1 MEDVCHYSRSPAW
14 EELDPDKGP
23 GSAARLHP
31 HVVGA
36 VSVSGAADESSD
48 SEVEQEGP
56 QKLIRKVSTSGQ
68 IRSKTSIK
76 EGLLLKQTSSFQ
88 RWKKRYFKL
97 RGRTLYYAKDA
108 KSLIFDEV
116 DLSDASVAESSTKN
130 ANNSFTVITPFRR
143 LILCA
148 ENRKEMEDW
157 ISSLKS
163 VQSREHY
170 ETAQFN
176 VEHFSGM
183 HNWYACSHARPTFCN
198 VCKDSLS
205 GVTSHGLSCE
215 VCKFKAH
222 KRCAVRATNNCKWTT
237 LASIGKDIIEDED
250 GIAMPHQW
258 LEGNLPV
265 SAKCAVC
272 DKTCG
277 SVLRLQDWRCL
288 WCKAMVHT
296 ACMDVYSRKCP
307 LGQCKVSIIPPT
319 ALNSIDSDGFWKATC
334 PPSCAS
340 PLLVFVNSKSGDN
353 QGVKFLR
360 RFKQLLNPA
369 QVFDLVNGGPHLGLR
384 LFQKFDNFRILVCGG
399 DGSVGWVLSEID
411 KLNLHKQCQLGVLPL
426 GTGNDLARVLGW
438 GPSCDDDTQLPQTLE
453 KLERASTKMLDRWSI
468 MTYEIKIP
476 PERGRPDAPD
486 ASDGRQFDI
495 SAYEDSVAAHLTKI
509 LKSEQHSVVIS
520 SAKILCETVKDLV
533 AKVEKAYEKSAEN
546 AEDCD
551 SISLKCAILNEKLD
565 SLLRALDTERQAPP
579 PRAAPPIVEEE
590 EEEEEEEAAA
600 EDAEEEKADEEAPG
614 EESLTEL
621 KEKLEEEETEKGGG
635 ALKSRQQLTLR
646 ADSLKKALRQIVRQA
661 ERVVDEQ
668 NANTDESEP
677 TSPLEFRKD
686 SEEENRDSEKDED
699 TKELEALA
707 PVKTVCS
714 PTDRRGSRSTQSYA
728 SFSITPFTTSKEN
741 LPVLN
746 TRIICP
752 GLRAGLAAS
761 IAGSSIIS
769 KMLLA
774 NIDPLGATPF
784 IDPDLDCLEG
794 YMEKCVMNN
803 YFGIGLDAKISLEFN
818 NKREEHPE
826 KCRSRTK
833 NMMWYGVLGTKEL
846 LQRTYKNLEQKVQL
860 ECDGQYIPLP
870 SLQGIAV
877 LNIPSYA
884 GGTNFWGGTKEDD
897 IFCAPSF
904 DDKILEVVAVFGS
917 MQMAVSRVIKLQH
930 HRIAQCRTVKITILG
945 EEGVPVQV
953 DGEAWIQPPGLI
965 KIQHKNRAQ
974 MLTRD
979 RAFENTL
986 KSWEDKLKF
995 DKPPLRPH
1003 LYPQHSVDLAGED
1016 EAPAVRLCARAA
1028 EELITRICEAAK
1040 SNGLLEQ
1047 ELAHAV
1053 NAASHAINKT
1063 HPKFPESLSR
1073 NTAIEVASTVKAL
1086 YNETESLLVGRISL
1100 QLEPAEEEQLS
1111 GALQSLELELGKV
1124 GEIPWLYRILQP
1136 DDEEDH
1142 SLAYGKRNSR
1152 GGSGGVFRIVPKF
1165 KKEKAAKKGSP
1176 QSGSGD
1182 LESGSHEENPPGNE
1196 GPGQDLHA

>member
-1 MEDVCHYSRSPAW
+1 MEDVYSYTRSPAW
-14 EELDPDKGP
+14 EELEPEKGP
-23 GSAARLHP
+23 ASAAGIHA

-36 VSVSGAADESSD
+36 VAGSGAADESSD
-48 SEVEQEGP
+48 SEAEQEGP

-130 ANNSFTVITPFRR
+130 VNNSFTVITPFRR

-296 ACMDVYSRKCP
+296 ACMDLYPRKCP

-438 GPSCDDDTQLPQTLE
+438 GPSCDDDAQLPQILE

-476 PERGRPDAPD
+476 PKHSCPTTPEG
-486 ASDGRQFDI
+486 FHI
-495 SAYEDSVAAHLTKI
+495 STYEDSVAAHLTKI
-509 LKSEQHSVVIS
+509 LNSEQHSVVIS
-520 SAKILCETVKDLV
+520 SAKILCETVKDFV
-533 AKVEKAYEKSAEN
+533 AKVGKAYEKSTEN
-546 AEDCD
+546 TEECD
-551 SISLKCAILNEKLD
+551 TMSLKCAILNEKLD
-565 SLLRALDTERQAPP
+565 SLLQTLNTEGQALPP
-579 PRAAPPIVEEE
+579 LPHSTPPIVEEEQEE
-590 EEEEEEEAAA
+590 EEEEEEEAS
-600 EDAEEEKADEEAPG
+600 

-635 ALKSRQQLTLR
+635 GSPHRLFKSREQLMLR
-646 ADSLKKALRQIVRQA
+646 ANSLKKAVRQIIEQA
-661 ERVVDEQ
+661 ERG
-668 NANTDESEP
+668 T
-677 TSPLEFRKD
+677 
-686 SEEENRDSEKDED
+686 DED
-699 TKELEALA
+699 TRES
-707 PVKTVCS
+707 PCS
-714 PTDRRGSRSTQSYA
+714 PTERRVSRSTQSYG
-728 SFSITPFTTSKEN
+728 SFTITPFTTSKEN

-774 NIDPLGATPF
+774 NIDPFGATPF
-784 IDPDLDCLEG
+784 IDPDLDSLEG

-945 EEGVPVQV
+945 DEGVPIQV
-953 DGEAWIQPPGLI
+953 DGEAWIQPPGVI

-986 KSWEDKLKF
+986 KSWEDKLKY

-1003 LYPQHSVDLAGED
+1003 LYPQQSVDLATEE
-1016 EAPAVRLCARAA
+1016 EAALVQMCARAA

-1040 SNGLLEQ
+1040 TNGLLEQ

-1063 HPKFPESLSR
+1063 HPKFPESLTR

-1086 YNETESLLVGRISL
+1086 YNETESLLLGRVSL
-1100 QLEPAEEEQLS
+1100 QLDPPEEEQLS
-1111 GALQSLELELGKV
+1111 NALQSVELELGKL
-1124 GEIPWLYRILQP
+1124 GEIPWLYHILQP
-1136 DDEEDH
+1136 NDEEDH
-1142 SLAYGKRNSR
+1142 TLGYGKRNSR
-1152 GGSGGVFRIVPKF
+1152 SSMFRIVPKF
-1165 KKEKAAKKGSP
+1165 KKEKAGKKTSP
-1176 QSGSGD
+1176 QSVERWGTEEVGVWLEQLSLGEYRDTFIRHDIRGSELLHLERRD
-1182 LESGSHEENPPGNE
+1182 LKNLINNLLKEITNAPMNDTEVTMRTE
-1196 GPGQDLHA
+1196 GMYSVMP

>member
-1 MEDVCHYSRSPAW
+1 TNIV
-14 EELDPDKGP
+14 
-23 GSAARLHP
+23 
-31 HVVGA
+31 
-36 VSVSGAADESSD
+36 
-48 SEVEQEGP
+48 
-56 QKLIRKVSTSGQ
+56 
-68 IRSKTSIK
+68 K

-130 ANNSFTVITPFRR
+130 VNNSFTVITPFRR

-198 VCKDSLS
+198 VCRDSLS

-296 ACMDVYSRKCP
+296 ACMDLYPRKCP

-438 GPSCDDDTQLPQTLE
+438 GPSCDDDTQLPQILE

-476 PERGRPDAPD
+476 PKHSCPATPEEAE
-486 ASDGRQFDI
+486 DGQVPLQI

-509 LKSEQHSVVIS
+509 LNSDQHSVVIS
-520 SAKILCETVKDLV
+520 SSKVLCETVKEFV
-533 AKVEKAYEKSAEN
+533 AKVGKCYERSS
-546 AEDCD
+546 D
-551 SISLKCAILNEKLD
+551 STEEADALALKCAILNEKLD
-565 SLLRALDTERQAPP
+565 SLLQTLNSEAQAMTPSALTT
-579 PRAAPPIVEEE
+579 PPIVEEE
-590 EEEEEEEAAA
+590 EN
-600 EDAEEEKADEEAPG
+600 
-614 EESLTEL
+614 
-621 KEKLEEEETEKGGG
+621 ETEKGS
-635 ALKSRQQLTLR
+635 AHKLFRPREQLVLR
-646 ADSLKKALRQIVRQA
+646 ANSLKKALRKIIEQA
-661 ERVVDEQ
+661 ERGTIVQHVPLCLL
-668 NANTDESEP
+668 NKKKSLISSHVLLCVCVLAVAK
-677 TSPLEFRKD
+677 SP
-686 SEEENRDSEKDED
+686 
-699 TKELEALA
+699 
-707 PVKTVCS
+707 CS
-714 PTDRRGSRSTQSYA
+714 PPERRMSRSTQSCG

-752 GLRAGLAAS
+752 GTTAS
-761 IAGSSIIS
+761 
-769 KMLLA
+769 LLL
-774 NIDPLGATPF
+774 NF
-784 IDPDLDCLEG
+784 SHREG
-794 YMEKCVMNN
+794 YLEKCVMNN

-897 IFCAPSF
+897 ICCAPSF

-945 EEGVPVQV
+945 DEGVPVQV
-953 DGEAWIQPPGLI
+953 DGEAWIQPPGVI

-986 KSWEDKLKF
+986 KSWEDKLKY
-995 DKPPLRPH
+995 DKAPLRPH
-1003 LYPQHSVDLAGED
+1003 LYPQHSVDLATEE
-1016 EAPAVRLCARAA
+1016 EATLIQMCARAA
-1028 EELITRICEAAK
+1028 EDLITRICEAAK
-1040 SNGLLEQ
+1040 NYQLLEQ

-1053 NAASHAINKT
+1053 NASSHAINKT
-1063 HPKFPESLSR
+1063 HPKFPEVTAHTNDLSSFVLY
-1073 NTAIEVASTVKAL
+1073 TITKTYFAL
-1086 YNETESLLVGRISL
+1086 HNETELLLVGRVPL
-1100 QLEPAEEEQLS
+1100 QLDPPHEELLS
-1111 GALQSLELELGKV
+1111 SALQSVEVELGKLA
-1124 GEIPWLYRILQP
+1124 EIPWLYHILQP
-1136 DDEEDH
+1136 NDEEDN
-1142 SLAYGKRNSR
+1142 SLEYGKRNSR
-1152 GGSGGVFRIVPKF
+1152 SGMFRIVPKF
-1165 KKEKAAKKGSP
+1165 KKEKAPKKSSP
-1176 QSGSGD
+1176 QWGTEEVAAWLEQLSLGEYKETFIRHDIRGSELLHLERRD
-1182 LESGSHEENPPGNE
+1182 LKVYTQPLSVPHDVPQNNRNALSLSISLFDSLSVLLPVTLFAILCCTALLGFLCASVLRVSEY
-1196 GPGQDLHA
+1196 LHD